1 MYAILTT
8 NRFFFVLLLLLLL
21 LVLLLL
27 FLFTTIDHSFSLI
40 LILHESDL
48 QKCLIVAYSQNMT
61 KVTRVESKT
70 TYTQ

>member
-8 NRFFFVLLLLLLL
+8 NRFFFVLLLLLL

-61 KVTRVESKT
+61 KVIRVESKT
-70 TYTQ
+70 TYAQ